1 MKKAVLFF
9 EDSFERIDN
18 KPIFFVL
25 LEHMHQFLKDSFGQF
40 LIQINFI
47 LHKVLISQF
56 VHHILKIFVNKDF
69 YFFIV
74 EHIRVDDFYQ
84 SDQLVGIFRQVRRQV
99 LVGVGPYLLLKL
111 GDLDG
116 YRHILNGSLGILHF

>member
-1 MKKAVLFF
+1 MEKAVLFF
-9 EDSFERIDN
+9 EDGLERIDN

-40 LIQINFI
+40 LIQVNFI
-47 LHKVLISQF
+47 LHKLIISKS
-56 VHHILKIFVNKDF
+56 VHHMLKIFINEDS
-69 YFFIV
+69 YFFIIQQ
-74 EHIRVDDFYQ
+74 IRVDDFYQ
-84 SDQLVGIFRQVRRQV
+84 TDQMVGIFRQGRRQV
-99 LVGVGPYLLLKL
+99 LVCVGLHLLLKL